1 MAVKYSDLE
10 LALNT
15 LVNGFFS
22 ETKDGRSTLDTAE
35 FKTLV
40 SNQLPTLAKTVGE
53 EGGLQTILRQM
64 GVEEGQDITFEN
76 FWALVQKQASDQVT
90 AAPDKKIIPSTLRTF
105 KERIGHSSFKR
116 PTPRARTRNPQ
127 GGRPTAVE
135 RGLGDRDQSL
145 GTAELNNRALSRSP
159 SFIAAISSSRWGE
172 TGSERFN
179 GPGLY
184 LELAH

>member
-1 MAVKYSDLE
+1 MPRSSRYNRGTSGGGTTKEPLKIGRDCRMAVKYTDLE

-22 ETKDGRSTLDTAE
+22 ETKDGHSTLDTAE

-53 EGGLQTILRQM
+53 DGGLQTVLRQM

-90 AAPDKKIIPSTLRTF
+90 AAPDKKF
-105 KERIGHSSFKR
+105 M
-116 PTPRARTRNPQ
+116 
-127 GGRPTAVE
+127 
-135 RGLGDRDQSL
+135 RGCSV
-145 GTAELNNRALSRSP
+145 S
-159 SFIAAISSSRWGE
+159 
-172 TGSERFN
+172 
-179 GPGLY
+179 
-184 LELAH
+184 

>member
-15 LVNGFFS
+15 LVTGFFS

-53 EGGLQTILRQM
+53 EGGLQTVLRQM

-76 FWALVQKQASDQVT
+76 FWALVQKQATDQVT
-90 AAPDKKIIPSTLRTF
+90 AAPDKKMMCGCS
-105 KERIGHSSFKR
+105 
-116 PTPRARTRNPQ
+116 
-127 GGRPTAVE
+127 
-135 RGLGDRDQSL
+135 
-145 GTAELNNRALSRSP
+145 
-159 SFIAAISSSRWGE
+159 IS
-172 TGSERFN
+172 
-179 GPGLY
+179 
-184 LELAH
+184 